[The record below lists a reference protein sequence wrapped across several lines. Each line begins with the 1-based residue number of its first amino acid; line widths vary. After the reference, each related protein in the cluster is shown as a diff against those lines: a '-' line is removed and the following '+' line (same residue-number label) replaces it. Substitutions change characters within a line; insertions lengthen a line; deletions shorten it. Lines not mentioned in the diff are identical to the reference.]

1 MPTLRLYTYF
11 YGKLIPLLFFAS
23 CLSLPETLSAQ
34 WSLGF
39 GGGFNLAYSN
49 LTFQEDLSNINHRSN
64 LVGLSIALPIEVPSG
79 KMFSLRTG
87 LVFIQKGTRFNYLEA
102 GPGRFYDTKY
112 IMDYLEI
119 PILAKATFSVRPFN
133 IYVLGGGQA
142 GYAVNMRVV
151 RISTNPDI
159 PIKETFPVDFK
170 EAGISR
176 MEPSFVMGGG
186 VEAKIAKDR
195 RIFVE
200 MQYHFGI
207 RDISQRPDTEVFNE
221 GRTFNMGILIPLKKK
236 DPFLLP
242 TKD

>member
-1 MPTLRLYTYF
+1 MPTLELYTFIYRKF
-11 YGKLIPLLFFAS
+11 IPLLVFAS
-23 CLSLPETLSAQ
+23 CLGLPVSLSAQ
-34 WSLGF
+34 WSVGF
-39 GGGFNLAYSN
+39 GGGFNLAFSN
-49 LTFQEDLSNINHRSN
+49 LTFQEDLNNINQRSN
-64 LVGLSIALPIEVPSG
+64 LVGLTLALPVEVPSG

-87 LVFIQKGTRFNYLEA
+87 LVFIQRGTRFNYLGA

-119 PILAKATFSVRPFN
+119 PLLAKATFSVQPFN
-133 IYVLGGGQA
+133 FYVLGGVQP

-159 PIKETFPVDFK
+159 PIKEIFPVDFR

-176 MEPSFVMGGG
+176 LDIGLVMGGG
-186 VEAKIAKDR
+186 IQAKIARGR

-207 RDISQRPDTEVFNE
+207 RDISRRPNTEVFNE
-221 GRTFNMGILIPLKKK
+221 GRTFSMGILVPLKKK
-236 DPFLLP
+236 EPFLLP
-242 TKD
+242 AKD